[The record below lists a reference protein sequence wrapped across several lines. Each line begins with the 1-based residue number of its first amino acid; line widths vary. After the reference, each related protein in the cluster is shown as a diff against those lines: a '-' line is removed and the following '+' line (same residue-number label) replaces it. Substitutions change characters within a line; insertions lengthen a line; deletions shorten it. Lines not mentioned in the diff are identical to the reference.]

1 MKTTLVSC
9 PVFLS
14 KSSEPMKS
22 MREAGSVGSGV
33 GRRGNDL
40 RAAQAQKL
48 STLLLSCFGSDSALT
63 LSLPRV
69 RPGTLERDLC
79 V

>member
-1 MKTTLVSC
+1 M
-9 PVFLS
+9 
-14 KSSEPMKS
+14 E
-22 MREAGSVGSGV
+22 
-33 GRRGNDL
+33 RGGGGGENDL
-40 RAAQAQKL
+40 REAQAQKL

-63 LSLPRV
+63 LTLPRV

>member
-1 MKTTLVSC
+1 MVLEWFVKADGQATPS
-9 PVFLS
+9 PRGP
-14 KSSEPMKS
+14 EPDLWGA
-22 MREAGSVGSGV
+22 E
-33 GRRGNDL
+33 RGGGGGENDL

-63 LSLPRV
+63 LTLPRV

-79 V
+79 E